1 MITFNSAQFQQE
13 VNASIDK
20 QARQFGLV
28 VTDIA
33 RRLAPKKTG
42 ALALSITYAYDQ
54 NSHSISFIVGEPY
67 GIFQEYGTRYMMAN
81 PYIRPALA
89 QVAPIYGFDTSMEFR
104 NVIRTDTKLLAHGPG
119 YQMHRSLTEK
129 QKAHVR
135 TNLKPLSQ
143 ELWKRK
149 SGNVS
154 RARLKV
160 KF

>member
-1 MITFNSAQFQQE
+1 MV
-13 VNASIDK
+13 VN
-20 QARQFGLV
+20 
-28 VTDIA
+28 IA
-33 RRLAPKKTG
+33 TRLAPKKTG
-42 ALALSITYAYDQ
+42 FLATSISYAYDP
-54 NSHSISFIVGEPY
+54 NSHAISFIVGAPY
-67 GIFQEYGTRYMMAN
+67 GIFQEYGTRNMMAH

-89 QVAPIYGFDTSMEFR
+89 QVAPIYGFETSMEFQ